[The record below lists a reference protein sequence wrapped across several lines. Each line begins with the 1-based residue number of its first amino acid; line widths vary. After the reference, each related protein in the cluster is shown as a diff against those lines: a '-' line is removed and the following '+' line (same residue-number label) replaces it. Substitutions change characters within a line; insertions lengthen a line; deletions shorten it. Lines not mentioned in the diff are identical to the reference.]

1 MRDRYLD
8 LIHHIITLTL
18 KGEIRSKTQVYD
30 LLASDIEPGTAEL
43 FERCLE
49 EINAEL
55 KTRIED
61 DDALVQAKAQ
71 RQQRA
76 LKTIQGEWTHWQQDN
91 QTSETLLEIADFI
104 AADLEDDAPA
114 DVEDRLQPLLSAL
127 DPNQPDT
134 LKRDEIKKLAALLED
149 QAEQTSDPAVLLDLA
164 AGLQQGLKTWQQ
176 LDSDVV
182 SWIYEQGQGSIG
194 FGGSVED
201 RGPWTSWA
209 KKVTSPDL
217 KRLLQGLAKGD
228 VDAAVPAP
236 MSLQSWVEIALVL
249 QRLQL
254 GLVNWFDKQ
263 PYDPKAGKRLTIATF
278 ITFTVIWS
286 QLSNRFDQL
295 QQDALSEGGFQI
307 AIQVLRQF
315 SQQKYFP
322 LYGSL
327 FAALSGEPLQAV
339 LDYLDQPLKQV
350 PNTTVKARI
359 LTLLGY
365 SQRSLGKYSR
375 ALHFHQLALKI
386 SQDASDR
393 ICEIASLNHLSR
405 TYAAQEN
412 YEKAIETSQRAL
424 VLSREAGDRLGE
436 ANALANYGYSEVF
449 QARQQLDTSRYE
461 SILSYLQRG
470 LHLSEQAQDLPS
482 QALCANSLGIAQV
495 QLGQPEAAVKSLQK
509 GLYTAQNLG
518 DMALQG
524 MSYAYLSE
532 AYRALENTEKA
543 IATGCLGMYT
553 LKQIESDQ
561 WRYPASVLSIVYG
574 TIGQERFQAVLEQFR
589 PQLIQ
594 QIGVD
599 GYDYLPKLLTEYRE
613 VLSD

>member
-8 LIHHIITLTL
+8 LIHHIIALTL
-18 KGEIRSKTQVYD
+18 KGEIRSKVQVYE
-30 LLASDIEPGTAEL
+30 LIAADIEAGTAEL
-43 FERCLE
+43 FERCLD
-49 EINAEL
+49 EISADIQ
-55 KTRIED
+55 TRLADED
-61 DDALVQAKAQ
+61 TLAQAKGL

-76 LKTIQGEWTHWQQDN
+76 LKMIQGEWDHWQQDN
-91 QTSETLLEIADFI
+91 QMSAALVEIAEFI
-104 AADLEDDAPA
+104 SADLEDEAPSE
-114 DVEDRLQPLLSAL
+114 VEDRLQPLLAAL

-134 LKRDEIKKLAALLED
+134 LRRDEIKKLAVLLED
-149 QAEQTSDPAVLLDLA
+149 QAEQTTDPAVLLDLA

-176 LDSDVV
+176 LESDVV
-182 SWIYEQGQGSIG
+182 SWIYEQGQATVG
-194 FGGSVED
+194 FGGSVEQ
-201 RGPWTSWA
+201 RGPWASWA
-209 KKVTSPDL
+209 KKVSSPDL
-217 KRLLQGLAKGD
+217 KRLLDGLAKGD
-228 VDAAVPAP
+228 VDVAVPAP
-236 MSLQSWVEIALVL
+236 LSLESWVEIALVL

-254 GLVNWFDKQ
+254 SLVNWFDKQ

-286 QLSNRFDQL
+286 QLSNRFAEL
-295 QQDALSEGGFQI
+295 QQDALAAGGFQVALQI
-307 AIQVLRQF
+307 LRQF
-315 SQQKYFP
+315 SQQTYFP

-339 LDYLDQPLKQV
+339 LDYLDQPLRQV
-350 PNTTVKARI
+350 PNTTAKARI

-365 SQRSLGKYSR
+365 SQRALGRYPR
-375 ALHFHQLALKI
+375 ALRFHQLALRI
-386 SQDASDR
+386 SQEASDR

-412 YEKAIETSQRAL
+412 YAKAIETSQRAL
-424 VLSREAGDRLGE
+424 VLSRESGDRLGE

-449 QARQQLDTSRYE
+449 MARQQLETDRYE

-470 LHLSEQAQDLPS
+470 LQLSEQTQDLSS

-495 QLGQPEAAVKSLQK
+495 QLDQPEAAVKSLQK
-509 GLYTAQNLG
+509 GLYVAQNLG

-532 AYRALENTEKA
+532 AYRALENTNKA

-553 LKQIESDQ
+553 LKQIESEQ
-561 WRYPASVLSIVYG
+561 WRYPASVLSIIYG
-574 TIGQERFQAVLEQFR
+574 AIGPDTFQKTLEQFR
-589 PQLIQ
+589 PQLMQ

-613 VLSD
+613 TL